1 MPAES
6 GTSVLYAPYGNI
18 GYPAAHTLLSRRGCA
33 VVRKQGLGRTMR
45 RFRRNI
51 SQLVRTTLVLSALTG
66 LLSAAHAASG
76 ISLQGSSGNFLNNG
90 SRLVIETGSNTNGFT
105 TADADRVDFIS
116 WINSDGATVSNY
128 VAVGGP
134 LHCGDPQEFFGEAYG
149 DSSDSGV
156 PLPLAVIG
164 GVTSVWSSKIATVLL
179 KGTATVQSL
188 ASCDTTLDAKTTT
201 HYQVFTSAALISS
214 LKIARTFKFSKHPAD
229 GNLRAYVPRLPLS
242 IYPVVLAPNAAGVVQ
257 TYQAGNCPVNCS
269 VTDWNGK
276 WMADDDGNGNG
287 MAIFRDPATD
297 PPAQLTID
305 WDGFS
310 SSNNSAVTLVEP
322 AGGWGGKTVTE
333 TEYLCFYDA
342 KSWTAKK
349 RKAGLPPVGCGKVPH

>member
-1 MPAES
+1 MLAIQRHF
-6 GTSVLYAPYGNI
+6 TRITVYGF
-18 GYPAAHTLLSRRGCA
+18 ALLSFAQTASSAHT
-33 VVRKQGLGRTMR
+33 
-45 RFRRNI
+45 I
-51 SQLVRTTLVLSALTG
+51 
-66 LLSAAHAASG
+66 SG
-76 ISLQGSSGNFLNNG
+76 IPPQGPSGNFLNNG

-116 WINSDGATVSNY
+116 WVNSDGATVSNY

-164 GVTSVWSSKIATVLL
+164 GVISVWSSKIGTVLL

-201 HYQVFTSAALISS
+201 QYQVFTSAGLINS
-214 LKIARTFKFSKHPAD
+214 LKITRTFKFSKQPAD

-242 IYPVVLAPNAAGVVQ
+242 IYPVVLAPDAAGVVQ

-269 VTDWNGK
+269 ITDWNGK
-276 WMADDDGNGNG
+276 WMADDDGTGNG
-287 MAIFRDPATD
+287 MAIFRDPATN

-310 SSNNSAVTLVEP
+310 SSNNSAVTLLEP
-322 AGGWGGKTVTE
+322 VGGWARMTVTE